1 MGKETERKFLVTGKF
16 RHLASGKKYIKQAY
30 LSVDPERTVRI
41 RIAGKKAC
49 ITIKTPAR
57 ENSITRGEWEYD
69 IPLRDAEELLKICLH
84 RKIEKTRYRVLQG
97 KHMIEVDE
105 FHGDHAGLILAE
117 VEFSG
122 ENEEFEKPDWLGREV
137 TGDPAYYN
145 ANMI

>member
-1 MGKETERKFLVTGKF
+1 
-16 RHLASGKKYIKQAY
+16 
-30 LSVDPERTVRI
+30 
-41 RIAGKKAC
+41 
-49 ITIKTPAR
+49 
-57 ENSITRGEWEYD
+57 
-69 IPLRDAEELLKICLH
+69 
-84 RKIEKTRYRVLQG
+84 
-97 KHMIEVDE
+97 MIEVDE